1 MTVNDVLL
9 NAIFGK
15 KSAGACTTY
24 RPDPETG
31 EMVAVTAPAP
41 TKRVA
46 AIREG
51 EKFGLWCDLTQAWEA
66 TSLTLDEA
74 AQALCDYNGAGHPF
88 VMFCNAGSPGNLTG
102 AEIARLRALIVVH
115 ARSQEE

>member
-15 KSAGACTTY
+15 QAGACTTY

-51 EKFGLWCDLTQAWEA
+51 EKFGIWCDLTQAWEA

-88 VMFCNAGSPGNLTG
+88 VMACNSGAPGHLNR
-102 AEIARLRALIVVH
+102 AEMARLKALMQDG
-115 ARSQEE
+115 SE